1 MVTLIRCTTLI
12 YLYQSNKQPLMNI
25 LTKICL
31 LFKLSTMPKTSYIYQ
46 KYLIVAS
53 LTIITINA
61 FKTLIYFVHQK
72 S

>member
-1 MVTLIRCTTLI
+1 MPII
-12 YLYQSNKQPLMNI
+12 QIKYHAYNKL
-25 LTKICL
+25 
-31 LFKLSTMPKTSYIYQ
+31 YQ